1 MNLPYSEV
9 RDSIKYTTV
18 EGVIQHFVE
27 WNKQPTIRTI
37 VVYEPFMFSAW
48 NKFKSTLPELEKL
61 CRKAVKQVLFV
72 SIINDLV
79 VVENLR
85 SFNPTVHVAMLCCLK
100 DRHFL
105 LEGIIDGHQNPVTPD
120 KMKQVLSQV
129 QAVEWISKME
139 QHSVSSNPQIGST
152 LNPVDAGAPSPIVLR
167 ATDKLSDMEAISL
180 T

>member
-9 RDSIKYTTV
+9 RKSIKYTTV
-18 EGVIQHFVE
+18 EGVIEHFAE
-27 WNKQPTIRTI
+27 WNKQPTIRTV

-48 NKFKSTLPELEKL
+48 NKFKSALPELEKL
-61 CRKAVKQVLFV
+61 CGKAVKQVLFV

-105 LEGIIDGHQNPVTPD
+105 LEGIIDGQQNPVTPD

-129 QAVEWISKME
+129 QAAEWISKME
-139 QHSVSSNPQIGST
+139 HYSVSSNSQISSV
-152 LNPVDAGAPSPIVLR
+152 LDAVNAGAPSPVVLH
-167 ATDKLSDMEAISL
+167 ASGKLAEMEPFSL

>member
-18 EGVIQHFVE
+18 EGVIEHFAE
-27 WNKQPTIRTI
+27 WNKLPTIRTV

-48 NKFKSTLPELEKL
+48 NKFKSTLPKLEKL

-105 LEGIIDGHQNPVTPD
+105 LEGIIDGQQNPVTPD

-129 QAVEWISKME
+129 QAAEWISKME
-139 QHSVSSNPQIGST
+139 QHSVSSNPQIGIS
-152 LNPVDAGAPSPIVLR
+152 VDSVIAGAPSPIVLSTPGQL
-167 ATDKLSDMEAISL
+167 AGMEPISL

>member
-18 EGVIQHFVE
+18 EGVIQHFAE
-27 WNKQPTIRTI
+27 WNKQPTIRTV

-105 LEGIIDGHQNPVTPD
+105 LEGIIDGQQNPVTPD

-129 QAVEWISKME
+129 QAAEWISKME
-139 QHSVSSNPQIGST
+139 QHSVSSGSQIGT
-152 LNPVDAGAPSPIVLR
+152 LVEYANAGAPSPVVVR
-167 ATDKLSDMEAISL
+167 ATGKQCDMETITL
-180 T
+180 N

>member
-1 MNLPYSEV
+1 MNYWEENLRTKIVQIIEKTMNLPYSEV
-9 RDSIKYTTV
+9 RESIKYTTV
-18 EGVIQHFVE
+18 EGVIESFAE
-27 WNKQPTIRTI
+27 WNKQPAIRTV

-79 VVENLR
+79 VVEHLR

-105 LEGIIDGHQNPVTPD
+105 LEGIIDGQQKPVTVD
-120 KMKQVLSQV
+120 KMKQVISMV
-129 QAVEWISKME
+129 RTDEWISKMQ
-139 QHSVSSNPQIGST
+139 QHQISKMQQIQEIAQT
-152 LNPVDAGAPSPIVLR
+152 
-167 ATDKLSDMEAISL
+167 
-180 T
+180 